1 MWLGERPKVP
11 LTVAQDLV
19 ATVPRKSRKDMKV
32 TVAYDQPIAAPI
44 KKGQP
49 LGKVVVAIPDMAPT
63 ETPLVAAADVERLG
77 PLGRIAGVA
86 GHMIWGSWN

>member
-1 MWLGERPKVP
+1 
-11 LTVAQDLV
+11 
-19 ATVPRKSRKDMKV
+19 MKV
-32 TVAYDQPIAAPI
+32 TVAYDQPIAAPV

-49 LGKVVVAIPDMAPT
+49 LGKVVVAIPNMAPA
-63 ETPLVAAADVERLG
+63 ETPLVAAADVGRLG